1 MQQNSIAEWRKGWR
15 VVLAAALGMAATIL
29 HVNSLGVLIQPIHQ
43 DTGWNRQQI
52 LMGFTI
58 CSFVSVL
65 LQPAAGYL
73 VDRFGV
79 RLVASS
85 GIALYGLSFVCL
97 AHAGPDMTTWIASWV
112 LLAAAFSV
120 LLSVWVPGITGYFNE
135 SRGLAI
141 AIAVMG
147 TSLGGVIVPFIT
159 ALLVKNFGW
168 RGAYLG
174 LSAYPLFIAF
184 PVVALL
190 FKDARFAS
198 NAVSAP
204 NATRTS
210 PAHGT
215 PTGNAQSV
223 HEIIR
228 SQSFWRMALTGILT
242 TTAIAGLVIHL
253 VPIMV
258 SFGSSQERAA
268 ALVAWLGVGAF
279 AGPPLAGFLV
289 DRADGR
295 LVTVTFFVIAL
306 LSILMLMVGTSNAV
320 YLSFVLL
327 VMGLATGAQGT
338 CVPYLAGKYFAGKN
352 FGFAFS
358 LLNAGMALGGGIGPL
373 VGGILYDKFQT
384 YWYFE
389 LAAAIATALSV
400 LFLAGLARYPSQP
413 DSVDLGDTGREG
425 LETDALI

>member
-1 MQQNSIAEWRKGWR
+1 
-15 VVLAAALGMAATIL
+15 
-29 HVNSLGVLIQPIHQ
+29 
-43 DTGWNRQQI
+43 
-52 LMGFTI
+52 
-58 CSFVSVL
+58 
-65 LQPAAGYL
+65 
-73 VDRFGV
+73 
-79 RLVASS
+79 
-85 GIALYGLSFVCL
+85 
-97 AHAGPDMTTWIASWV
+97 
-112 LLAAAFSV
+112 
-120 LLSVWVPGITGYFNE
+120 
-135 SRGLAI
+135 
-141 AIAVMG
+141 MG

-352 FGFAFS
+352 FGFAYGVMS
-358 LLNAGMALGGGIGPL
+358 AALALGAGLGPL
-373 VGGILYDKFQT
+373 LGAMLYDRFHS
-384 YWYFE
+384 YYYFE
-389 LAAAIATALSV
+389 LASVVEFAVAALSMLGLGPYPV
-400 LFLAGLARYPSQP
+400 LQEGAANDPGGKHFAAAL
-413 DSVDLGDTGREG
+413 VDD
-425 LETDALI
+425 